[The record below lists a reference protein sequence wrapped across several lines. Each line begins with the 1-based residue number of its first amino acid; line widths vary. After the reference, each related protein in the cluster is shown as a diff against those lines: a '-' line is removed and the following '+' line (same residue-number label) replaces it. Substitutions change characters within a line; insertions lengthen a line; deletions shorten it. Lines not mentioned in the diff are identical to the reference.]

1 MEKLEHFKEIFL
13 EEEFSNKKIFGKR
26 YEKRDKCLIADEVDN
41 MCLDRARHVLYLSH
55 EIEILT
61 TETKDADDMSNSID
75 KISKFME
82 KNVEN
87 NNIYIPTYLHKFVK
101 YKLKRWV
108 DSAFQARIM
117 REDDHFVLSIPKTD
131 GQNNQ
136 KQKTIIVLDKDTGVE
151 QYSTLWSH
159 GLAQFL
165 ELKYRRKLPV
175 ESLKAVFISNK
186 AFFQR
191 YKSCLYDLTGTLG
204 SENSQSFLS
213 DLYYVKF
220 ADLSTS
226 KKKCYNQLSNKVA
239 FEYSDWLDLI
249 TKESIKIGKKRPV
262 LIVCENVEATDNIW
276 NELIRNGVPPH
287 TIEKYRSD
295 GDNIEERFRKT
306 PATTDP
312 EFNKQG
318 GLHVILNY
326 PPENVRVE
334 EQVFGRTARNGAVG
348 TGQFILQV
356 DKFVYEHMYE
366 LDQYPTD
373 QRKLKVEE
381 LADIISERE
390 KINRGNK

>member
-1 MEKLEHFKEIFL
+1 
-13 EEEFSNKKIFGKR
+13 
-26 YEKRDKCLIADEVDN
+26 
-41 MCLDRARHVLYLSH
+41 
-55 EIEILT
+55 
-61 TETKDADDMSNSID
+61 MSNSID
-75 KISKFME
+75 KISKF
-82 KNVEN
+82 KGKSVEN
-87 NNIYIPTYLHKFVK
+87 NNIYIPKYLHKFVK

-117 REDDHFVLSIPKTD
+117 TEDDHFVLNIPKTD

-136 KQKTIIVLDKDTGVE
+136 KQKTIVVLDKDTGVE
-151 QYSTLWSH
+151 QYSARWSH

-165 ELKYRRKLPV
+165 ELKYRRKLSV
-175 ESLKAVFISNK
+175 ECLKAVFIANK

-204 SENSQSFLS
+204 SENSQSFIS

-249 TKESIKIGKKRPV
+249 AKESIKIGKKRPV
-262 LIVCENVEATDNIW
+262 LIVCENVGATDNIW
-276 NELIRNGVPPH
+276 NELIRNGVPPL

-312 EFNKQG
+312 EVNKQG

-381 LADIISERE
+381 LADIILERE
-390 KINRGNK
+390 NINRDNKEAARLSELKQTSTLRLEVEELFEKFNEFKRKKAKNSISTVAR

>member
-1 MEKLEHFKEIFL
+1 
-13 EEEFSNKKIFGKR
+13 
-26 YEKRDKCLIADEVDN
+26 
-41 MCLDRARHVLYLSH
+41 MCLDRARHVLYFSH
-55 EIEILT
+55 EIESLKWLETLFINIWTVVLT

-87 NNIYIPTYLHKFVK
+87 NNIYVPKYLHKFVK

-117 REDDHFVLSIPKTD
+117 REDDHFVLSIPKTA

-136 KQKTIIVLDKDTGVE
+136 KQKNIIVLDKDTGVE

-276 NELIRNGVPPH
+276 NEL
-287 TIEKYRSD
+287 
-295 GDNIEERFRKT
+295 
-306 PATTDP
+306 
-312 EFNKQG
+312 
-318 GLHVILNY
+318 
-326 PPENVRVE
+326 
-334 EQVFGRTARNGAVG
+334 
-348 TGQFILQV
+348 
-356 DKFVYEHMYE
+356 
-366 LDQYPTD
+366 
-373 QRKLKVEE
+373 
-381 LADIISERE
+381 
-390 KINRGNK
+390 